1 MLPAPDTA
9 LLTTIQSVLLMV
21 TLRLMSSFWRSVV
34 LIVVAVAEVVI
45 QKPFTNFPFALLV
58 DVLIVT

>member
-34 LIVVAVAEVVI
+34 LIVVAAAEVVI
-45 QKPFTNFPFALLV
+45 QKPFTNDPFALLG
-58 DVLIVT
+58 DVLTVT